1 MLYSLSSAC
10 PLNFD
15 VCHGSAVDAALAVA
29 EILHL
34 GCLRFQH
41 HGAARE
47 GSCCIAQSDILSI
60 FSIFSIQFERMRL
73 VLQNYVCAIVWCLLV
88 NARNIAQSGI

>member
-1 MLYSLSSAC
+1 MCWKLFQNRPSSSARFP

-15 VCHGSAVDAALAVA
+15 VCHGSAVDAALVVA

-41 HGAARE
+41 HELARE
-47 GSCCIAQSDILSI
+47 GGCCVAQSDILST
-60 FSIFSIQFERMRL
+60 S
-73 VLQNYVCAIVWCLLV
+73 
-88 NARNIAQSGI
+88 